1 MEKNFFIG
9 QNQLVKASEV
19 AAIQKAGNNNTFYL
33 KQAGKK
39 DSFTLTN
46 KSEIRKEFEE
56 VKSQQGLIGKAW
68 DGFKNLFGMKSGSKH
83 VEEIIKKA
91 EKGEISQEE
100 AKEAIEKY
108 KEGQKTSVDVV
119 ADVASGILSVLAFTL
134 AVPTGGASL
143 AIGLGLATAVGAG
156 IKVGVKA
163 TDALTTGKEYKGKDL
178 LYDTVTGG
186 INGLLGP
193 ITNGVGNTVTATIGK
208 QIFKE
213 TAEEVAEQA
222 VKQGFKQTAKNV
234 ILNQTV
240 NLTGGTATKRA
251 LAMGAGMAVDGALGG
266 AADNMTRAALNGENV
281 LKAGV
286 EGAIGGAIMSPIIG
300 GGFNL
305 AGKAGHAINNKITT
319 KIILPDGIKTKFKQG
334 SIGDCALLSTID
346 GMMNNPKTA
355 KALKKSI
362 TKTVGGDYNVKIGD
376 QIVRVTKDSLSD
388 EVLSDKTG
396 IRIFEQA
403 YKQIAGD
410 IDGGFAE
417 VVAKQFGLKPIH
429 IPQDSITDELLDN
442 LAKNQ
447 GETVLSFGT
456 VVDTD
461 GAIASEGQR
470 HYFTIKNI
478 DAENKTVTLTSPVDT
493 SKTIELSYEEV
504 KAAGI
509 SIDGGSV
516 KELDLPTVAR
526 NADDTKFKGI
536 HEAISTN
543 SEEFISV
550 DTSRWETSGL
560 PLEYTKKSFAS
571 DIDKLIQDVDDY
583 ILKTYYPEYS
593 SFKEIPNQMKGDFR
607 KKAAS
612 EIKRRKYIFEKIG
625 ITPKTLNNK
634 TVDFSGNIDLSKL
647 DMGDNFEASVYKL
660 ASKFTNENRIKT
672 GIKVLDDTLNEIME
686 TFPEFFNII
695 SKTPENFA
703 PGKSKKHAFT
713 VDIHTVKAAQNVIQD
728 QRFASLS
735 PENKEVM
742 IFAALL
748 HDIGK
753 GIESTDHHS
762 QTSFKLIQKRL
773 ANSELSETQQATL
786 LKLIKNHHWFEDYN
800 TGKISG
806 NQVLS
811 LFSTPE
817 ELTMAEMLTRAD
829 LLSMNNAADS
839 IGVKYAKALELQ
851 TYIKL
856 KDTRIDCEPPIL
868 IEGNKID
875 IPTDT
880 QTKQATTLPF
890 KSTLSGTEKQTQVK
904 AKLSNIPVE
913 NLSTEELIDI
923 WSFGTNTVDMAG
935 GTIKYDFH
943 RAVDEKLCSQPINV
957 HNNEVLVR
965 VVSADAPAE
974 NAAYSLGVPFPNGE
988 SGTAACA
995 RFPIS
1000 STGSIDLST
1009 DKILVQRIIDEAEKQ
1024 AMACANG
1031 APLSLKPITMYVI
1044 DEQGVK
1050 GLDFSK
1056 YGDIS
1061 GDKMGSKTFQSAVD
1075 ANGCSTEVVISSK
1088 SKFRT
1093 KLPVQKSTVT
1103 TPYGKVEV
1111 NLVYCS
1117 VLD

>member
-91 EKGEISQEE
+91 EKGEITQEE

-240 NLTGGTATKRA
+240 NLTGGTAAKRA

-319 KIILPDGIKTKFKQG
+319 KIVLPDGIKTKFKQG

-526 NADDTKFKGI
+526 NTDDTKFKGI

-560 PLEYTKKSFAS
+560 PLRYSRQSFIDELNYFVENPSVIKKGKNKAQVISGRRNQLE
-571 DIDKLIQDVDDY
+571 K
-583 ILKTYYPEYS
+583 ILKKITDGRVPVLD
-593 SFKEIPNQMKGDFR
+593 QQ
-607 KKAAS
+607 
-612 EIKRRKYIFEKIG
+612 KRLLDY
-625 ITPKTLNNK
+625 T
-634 TVDFSGNIDLSKL
+634 GNIDLSKL
-647 DMGDNFEASVYKL
+647 DQEDAFEKAIYDM
-660 ASKFTNENRIKT
+660 AHKFLCENAVTT
-672 GIKVLDDTLNEIME
+672 GVKVIDDTINKVMKI
-686 TFPEFFNII
+686 FPEFIDII
-695 SKTPENFA
+695 GKIPPENFDPNNA
-703 PGKSKKHAFT
+703 RMHAFT
-713 VDIHTVKAAQNVIQD
+713 VDIHTTKVAQNIVSD
-728 QRFASLS
+728 TRFSSLS
-735 PENKEVM
+735 PENQEIIM
-742 IFAALL
+742 FAALL

-753 GIESTDHHS
+753 GIKTKDHHS
-762 QTSFKLIQKRL
+762 KTSFKMIQKRL

-800 TGKISG
+800 TGKMSG

-829 LLSMNNAADS
+829 LLSMNDSANS
-839 IGVKYAKALELQ
+839 IGGKYAEALDLQ

-856 KDTRIDCEPPIL
+856 KDTRIACEPPIH
-868 IEGNKID
+868 IEGDKID
-875 IPTDT
+875 IPANVEAEEITPT
-880 QTKQATTLPF
+880 QF
-890 KSTLSGTEKQTQVK
+890 KSTLSGEKKLEQAK
-904 AKLSNIPVE
+904 EKLSKIPVRD
-913 NLSTEELIDI
+913 LSTEELIDI
-923 WSFGTNTVDMAG
+923 WTFGTNAVDMAG

-943 RAVDEKLCSQPINV
+943 RTVDEKLCSQPINV

-1000 STGSIDLST
+1000 SNGSIDLST
-1009 DKILVQRIIDEAEKQ
+1009 DKVLVQRIIDEAEKQ
-1024 AMACANG
+1024 AMANANG

-1056 YGDIS
+1056 YGDIR
-1061 GDKMGSKTFQSAVD
+1061 GDKMGSKTFQRAID
-1075 ANGCSTEVVISSK
+1075 QNGCSTEVVISSK